1 MKKALAML
9 LVMGLSVSALA
20 GCGNKNTE
28 QKTQD
33 TADVT
38 DATEE
43 TASTSSDELVVYSP
57 APEGLLNMIIQEFQ
71 DETGVKVELIQAG
84 SGELLTRIQSE
95 SENPLADVM
104 FGGGAESMEAYKAY
118 FEAYESPEA
127 ANVNEAYRSTE
138 NLWTGAFVSPTVIMY
153 NKNLVAENEVPKGW
167 ADLVDPKWKG
177 KLAFADPTSSGSAYT
192 TLSILLTA
200 MDNGDGGWDYIRKYV
215 DTLDGNIL
223 SSSSA
228 PHKGV
233 SDGEYYMCITPEE
246 SVLQYIEAGADNIG
260 IVYPEEG
267 TGAVPSAISVV
278 KGAPNSE
285 NAKKFVD
292 FVLSKEVQSKIPD
305 HLYRQV
311 RTDLDEAGDFVP
323 LSDILLDNYNFLG
336 ASANKESNIQQWNDV
351 VIGK

>member
-1 MKKALAML
+1 MKKALAMF
-9 LVMGLSVSALA
+9 LVMGLTVTAFT

-33 TADVT
+33 TTSKVASEKKV
-38 DATEE
+38 
-43 TASTSSDELVVYSP
+43 STSSDELVVYSP

-84 SGELLTRIQSE
+84 TGELLTRIQSE

-104 FGGGAESMEAYKAY
+104 FGGGAESMEAYKEY
-118 FEAYESPEA
+118 FDAYESVETK
-127 ANVNEAYRSTE
+127 NVNEAYRSKE

-153 NKNLVAENEVPKGW
+153 NKNLVAENEAPKGW
-167 ADLVDPKWKG
+167 ADLVDSKWKG

-200 MDNGDGGWDYIRKYV
+200 MDNGDGGWGYIRKYV
-215 DTLDGNIL
+215 DTLNGNIL

-228 PHKGV
+228 PH
-233 SDGEYYMCITPEE
+233 SE
-246 SVLQYIEAGADNIG
+246 S
-260 IVYPEEG
+260 
-267 TGAVPSAISVV
+267 
-278 KGAPNSE
+278 
-285 NAKKFVD
+285 AKKFVD
-292 FVLSKEVQSKIPD
+292 FVLSKEVQSKIPE

-311 RTDLDEAGDFVP
+311 RTDLEDVGDFVP
-323 LSDILLDNYNFLG
+323 LSEILLKNYNFLG
-336 ASANKESNIQQWNDV
+336 ASTNKESNIKQWNDI

>member
-1 MKKALAML
+1 MKKALAMF
-9 LVMGLSVSALA
+9 LVMGLTVTAFT

-33 TADVT
+33 TTSKVASEKKV
-38 DATEE
+38 
-43 TASTSSDELVVYSP
+43 STSSDELVVYSP

-84 SGELLTRIQSE
+84 TGELLTRIQSE

-104 FGGGAESMEAYKAY
+104 FGGGAESMEAYKEY
-118 FEAYESPEA
+118 FEAYESVEA
-127 ANVNEAYRSTE
+127 KNVNEAYRSKE

-153 NKNLVAENEVPKGW
+153 NKNLVAENEAPKGW
-167 ADLVDPKWKG
+167 ADLVDSKWKG

-200 MDNGDGGWDYIRKYV
+200 MDNGDGGWGYIRKYV
-215 DTLDGNIL
+215 DTLNGNIL

-246 SVLQYIEAGADNIG
+246 SVLQYIKAGAKNIG
-260 IVYPEEG
+260 IVYPKEG
-267 TGAVPSAISVV
+267 TGAIPSAISVV
-278 KGAPNSE
+278 KGAPHSE
-285 NAKKFVD
+285 SAKKFVD
-292 FVLSKEVQSKIPD
+292 FVLSKEVQSKIPE

-311 RTDLDEAGDFVP
+311 RTDLEDVGDFVP
-323 LSDILLDNYNFLG
+323 LSEILLKNYNFLG
-336 ASANKESNIQQWNDV
+336 ASTNKESNIKQWNDI

>member
-28 QKTQD
+28 QETQD

-138 NLWTGAFVSPTVIMY
+138 NL
-153 NKNLVAENEVPKGW
+153 
-167 ADLVDPKWKG
+167 
-177 KLAFADPTSSGSAYT
+177 
-192 TLSILLTA
+192 
-200 MDNGDGGWDYIRKYV
+200 
-215 DTLDGNIL
+215 
-223 SSSSA
+223 
-228 PHKGV
+228 
-233 SDGEYYMCITPEE
+233 
-246 SVLQYIEAGADNIG
+246 
-260 IVYPEEG
+260 
-267 TGAVPSAISVV
+267 
-278 KGAPNSE
+278 
-285 NAKKFVD
+285 
-292 FVLSKEVQSKIPD
+292 
-305 HLYRQV
+305 
-311 RTDLDEAGDFVP
+311 
-323 LSDILLDNYNFLG
+323 
-336 ASANKESNIQQWNDV
+336 
-351 VIGK
+351 